1 MQTTTVMLALVA
13 VLPIAVG
20 AAFASI
26 AMRHVSTSAINGM
39 TRQPEIAPQLFT
51 AMLIGMA
58 LIEALCIYT
67 LVVTLVI
74 SQNLKRTW
82 GGGSRASCRKRRN

>member
-1 MQTTTVMLALVA
+1 MNDAWVIALIAIV
-13 VLPIAVG
+13 PIAIG
-20 AAFASI
+20 AAAASI
-26 AMRHVSTSAINGM
+26 AMRYISTAAIEGM

-67 LVVTLVI
+67 LVVSLIMAGKV
-74 SQNLKRTW
+74 
-82 GGGSRASCRKRRN
+82 

>member
-1 MQTTTVMLALVA
+1 METNTVLLALVA
-13 VLPIAVG
+13 VIPIAVG
-20 AAFASI
+20 AAFAAF
-26 AMRHVSTSAINGM
+26 AMRHVSTSAIEGM

-74 SQNLKRTW
+74 SQKM
-82 GGGSRASCRKRRN
+82 

>member
-1 MQTTTVMLALVA
+1 MNAIYMAMVAVVPIAAGAVTAALV
-13 VLPIAVG
+13 
-20 AAFASI
+20 
-26 AMRHVSTSAINGM
+26 MRHISVTALEGM

-58 LIEALCIYT
+58 LVEALCIYT

-74 SQNLKRTW
+74 AGKI
-82 GGGSRASCRKRRN
+82 GV

>member
-1 MQTTTVMLALVA
+1 MNTVLMALVA

-20 AAFASI
+20 AASAAF
-26 AMRHVSTSAINGM
+26 AMRYVSTSALDGM
-39 TRQPEIAPQLFT
+39 TRQPEIAPQIFT

-74 SQNLKRTW
+74 ANQL
-82 GGGSRASCRKRRN
+82 

>member
-1 MQTTTVMLALVA
+1 MSPVYMGLIAIA
-13 VLPIAVG
+13 PIAAG
-20 AAFASI
+20 AVVAAL
-26 AMRHVSTSAINGM
+26 AMRQISVSAIDGM

-67 LVVTLVI
+67 LVVTLVMAGKVV
-74 SQNLKRTW
+74 L
-82 GGGSRASCRKRRN
+82 

>member
-1 MQTTTVMLALVA
+1 MTLNMVLLAMVA
-13 VLPIAVG
+13 VVPIAVG
-20 AAFASI
+20 AACASM
-26 AMRHVSTSAINGM
+26 AMRYVSTSAIDGM

-74 SQNLKRTW
+74 AQRL
-82 GGGSRASCRKRRN
+82 

>member
-1 MQTTTVMLALVA
+1 MNEVWLALIA

-20 AAFASI
+20 ATFASL
-26 AMRHVSTSAINGM
+26 AMRYVSTTAIDGM

-74 SQNLKRTW
+74 SGKF
-82 GGGSRASCRKRRN
+82 

>member
-1 MQTTTVMLALVA
+1 MNTVFLALVA
-13 VLPIAVG
+13 VVPIAVG
-20 AAFASI
+20 AAFASL
-26 AMRHVSTSAINGM
+26 AMRYVSTAAIEGM
-39 TRQPEIAPQLFT
+39 TRQPEIASQLFT

-74 SQNLKRTW
+74 AQRL
-82 GGGSRASCRKRRN
+82 

>member
-1 MQTTTVMLALVA
+1 MNRVRKEEASKMNKVLLALITT
-13 VLPIAVG
+13 LPIGIGAVV
-20 AAFASI
+20 AALS
-26 AMRHVSTSAINGM
+26 MRKISVSAVEGM

-67 LVVTLVI
+67 LVVSLMLAGTI
-74 SQNLKRTW
+74 S
-82 GGGSRASCRKRRN
+82 G

>member
-1 MQTTTVMLALVA
+1 MNEVWLAVIAVM
-13 VLPIAVG
+13 PIIVG
-20 AAFASI
+20 AAFASL
-26 AMRHVSTSAINGM
+26 ARRYVSTSAIDGM

-74 SQNLKRTW
+74 SQKI
-82 GGGSRASCRKRRN
+82 

>member
-1 MQTTTVMLALVA
+1 MDTQTVMLALVA
-13 VLPIAVG
+13 VIPIAIG
-20 AAFASI
+20 AAAASF
-26 AMRHVSTSAINGM
+26 AMRAVSTSAIDGM

-67 LVVTLVI
+67 LVVSLMMAGKV
-74 SQNLKRTW
+74 
-82 GGGSRASCRKRRN
+82 GG

>member
-1 MQTTTVMLALVA
+1 MNTVLLALVA
-13 VLPIAVG
+13 VLPIVVG
-20 AAFASI
+20 ASFAAM
-26 AMRHVSTSAINGM
+26 AMRYVSTSAIEGM

-67 LVVTLVI
+67 LVVTLVLA
-74 SQNLKRTW
+74 QQLAK
-82 GGGSRASCRKRRN
+82 

>member
-1 MQTTTVMLALVA
+1 MSNEVWLALIA
-13 VLPIAVG
+13 VLPIAIG
-20 AAFASI
+20 ATFASL
-26 AMRHVSTSAINGM
+26 AMRYVSTSAIEGM

-74 SQNLKRTW
+74 SQKI
-82 GGGSRASCRKRRN
+82 

>member
-1 MQTTTVMLALVA
+1 MSELTMMALVA
-13 VLPIAVG
+13 IVPIGIG
-20 AAFASI
+20 AAFAAL
-26 AMRHVSTSAINGM
+26 AMRKISVSAIDGM

-67 LVVTLVI
+67 LVVTLVLAGKI
-74 SQNLKRTW
+74 
-82 GGGSRASCRKRRN
+82 G

>member
-1 MQTTTVMLALVA
+1 MNTVLMGLVA
-13 VLPIAVG
+13 IVPIAVG
-20 AAFASI
+20 AVFASY
-26 AMRHVSTSAINGM
+26 AMRFVSTSAIEGM

-67 LVVTLVI
+67 LVVTLMI
-74 SQNLKRTW
+74 AQKL
-82 GGGSRASCRKRRN
+82 

>member
-1 MQTTTVMLALVA
+1 METNTVLLALVA
-13 VLPIAVG
+13 IVPIAIG
-20 AAFASI
+20 AGFSSY
-26 AMRHVSTSAINGM
+26 AMRHVSTSAIDGM

-74 SQNLKRTW
+74 SQKL
-82 GGGSRASCRKRRN
+82 

>member
-1 MQTTTVMLALVA
+1 MNKVLLALITT
-13 VLPIAVG
+13 LPIGIGAVV
-20 AAFASI
+20 AALS
-26 AMRHVSTSAINGM
+26 MRKISVSAVEGM

-67 LVVTLVI
+67 LVVSLMLAGTI
-74 SQNLKRTW
+74 S
-82 GGGSRASCRKRRN
+82 G